1 MKGKLEMGF
10 NIWEWVWSILIGVL
24 VGLYIP
30 TLKDQFGKWWFVA
43 LFLICLVLNLVKNAI
58 CYLIF

>member
-1 MKGKLEMGF
+1 MGF

-30 TLKDQFGKWWFVA
+30 TLKDRFGKWWFVA
-43 LFLICLVLNLVKNAI
+43 LFMICLVLNLVKNAI